1 MNTIGK
7 KLTLDFGKVDTGYVN
22 FDIQS
27 FKLDVLNL
35 TLSKSTLI
43 GSVKVNFDTV
53 KNETVWDI
61 FDTVKT
67 DI

>member
-7 KLTLDFGKVDTGYVN
+7 KLTLDFGKVDTEYVN
-22 FDIQS
+22 FDVQS

>member
-1 MNTIGK
+1 M
-7 KLTLDFGKVDTGYVN
+7 
-22 FDIQS
+22 
-27 FKLDVLNL
+27 LNL

>member
-35 TLSKSTLI
+35 TLSKYTLN
-43 GSVKVNFDTV
+43 GSVLVRFDTV
-53 KNETVWDI
+53 KIEMCGTY
-61 FDTVKT
+61 VKQSKNG
-67 DI
+67 I